1 MQQRPP
7 AGRTTSTMSIP
18 EGHRLRCSV
27 RAASTLGLACILA
40 APAHAQVPT
49 PPRDTVIQQIE
60 PQTVRGERGGVVVG
74 GASSLVVTLDSSRSA
89 PSPTLADILRTV
101 PAVVVRTNS
110 RGEVELSV
118 RGSESRQVGI
128 TMNGLPLSAGWDGRA
143 DPSLVPLTAISRVS
157 YVRST
162 ASVLGGPNTLGGI
175 IELSFEDPAPGAL
188 HPHLALGSDHTGT
201 RLASA
206 TVAARRDGTASSV
219 TWRLGGGIRQSDGLV
234 RASDVPDPNGAPALR
249 TNTDSRQYD
258 FLGSVGWRSARGASV
273 GALVSGY
280 RSTRG
285 VAPELHL
292 ANPRYW
298 RYPEQSRELVQLRA
312 AAPRL
317 RTRLGTTEFEVGGG
331 VMTGTTHI
339 ETFADATYSPVAD
352 TEDGAEQVNSAR
364 FAVTH
369 LLTQGAQVQAAV
381 TGNNVMYYETLG
393 TSPTAYYRQD
403 LLSAGVESRFLVGM
417 TTVVSA
423 GAVLDRGVTL
433 SAGGRPPLEA
443 KGLPGWR
450 LGATRQLRD
459 DLRVHASASSR
470 GRFPALREL
479 YSGSLNRFEPN
490 PDLEPERLLA
500 TEAGL
505 TLGRAEEATGWNA
518 QFTAFH
524 HHLEDGI
531 VRIPYLATGRFIRV
545 NRDETRSLGLEAL
558 VGWSGGPGAPS
569 FSLDVVAQQARIRDQ
584 GTGAGRKPEHL
595 PSVRAMLDGTVP
607 VWRGVTLGAN
617 LAHVGSQYCV
627 NPDTGTDIALGAE
640 SLVGVTAHR
649 NWSLGTGRTFSW
661 MRVIAG
667 VDNLANAAVY
677 EQCGLPRAGRTLRV
691 GVDLR

>member
-1 MQQRPP
+1 MPHRAPP
-7 AGRTTSTMSIP
+7 LILILLLLAISLP
-18 EGHRLRCSV
+18 D
-27 RAASTLGLACILA
+27 AAA
-40 APAHAQVPT
+40 AQVPT

-89 PSPTLADILRTV
+89 VSPTLADILRTV

-128 TMNGLPLSAGWDGRA
+128 MMNGLPLSAGWDGRA
-143 DPSLVPLTAISRVS
+143 DPSLVPLTAISRVA

-162 ASVLGGPNTLGGI
+162 ASVLGGPNSLGGV
-175 IELSFEDPAPGAL
+175 IELSFEDPSPGML
-188 HPHLALGSDHTGT
+188 HPHLALGSDHTGA

-206 TVAARRDGTASSV
+206 TVASRRDGGASRL
-219 TWRLGGGIRQSDGLV
+219 TWRVGGGMRQSDGLV
-234 RASDVPDPNGAPALR
+234 RASDVPDPNGAPSLR
-249 TNTDSRQYD
+249 TNTDSRQFD
-258 FLGSVGWRSARGASV
+258 FLGSIGWQSARGASAE
-273 GALVSGY
+273 ALVSGY

-292 ANPRYW
+292 ASPRYW
-298 RYPEQSRELVQLRA
+298 RYPEQSRGIVQLRA
-312 AAPRL
+312 ASPRL
-317 RTRLGTTEFEVGGG
+317 RSRLGTTEVEVGGG
-331 VMTGTTHI
+331 VLTGTTHI
-339 ETFADATYSPVAD
+339 ETFADAEYSPVAN

-369 LLTQGAQVQAAV
+369 LLPRGAQLQAAL

-393 TSPTAYYRQD
+393 TSPTSYYRQD
-403 LLSAGVESRFLVGM
+403 LLSAGLEGRFLVG
-417 TTVVSA
+417 TATVVSA
-423 GAVLDRGVTL
+423 GAVLDRGATL
-433 SAGGRPPLEA
+433 FAGGRPTLGA
-443 KGLPGWR
+443 KGLAGWR
-450 LGATRQLRD
+450 VGATRQVSG
-459 DLRVHASASSR
+459 DLRLHASASSR

-500 TEAGL
+500 TEAGV
-505 TLGRAEEATGWNA
+505 TFGRAEDPTGWNV
-518 QFTAFH
+518 QLTAFQ

-545 NRDETRSLGLEAL
+545 NRDETRSVGLEAL
-558 VGWSGGPGAPS
+558 LGWSGGPTSPAIS
-569 FSLDVVAQQARIRDQ
+569 IDVVAQRVRIGEQ
-584 GTGAGRKPEHL
+584 GVGGADRKPEHMPGL
-595 PSVRAMLDGTVP
+595 RAMVDGTVP

-617 LAHVGSQYCV
+617 VAHVGSQYCV
-627 NPDTGTDIALGAE
+627 NPDTGNDIALGAE

-649 NWSLGTGRTFSW
+649 SWSLGTGRTFTW

>member
-1 MQQRPP
+1 M
-7 AGRTTSTMSIP
+7 
-18 EGHRLRCSV
+18 
-27 RAASTLGLACILA
+27 RAAGVGLAAVTLPVA
-40 APAHAQVPT
+40 SSAQVPT
-49 PPRDTVIQQIE
+49 PPPRDTVIQQIE

-74 GASSLVVTLDSSRSA
+74 GASSLVVSLDSSRSA
-89 PSPTLADILRTV
+89 VSPTLADILRTV

-128 TMNGLPLSAGWDGRA
+128 MMNGLPLSAGWDGRA

-175 IELSFEDPAPGAL
+175 IELSFEDPMPGPV
-188 HPHLALGSDHTGT
+188 HPHLSLGTDHTGA

-206 TVAARRDGTASSV
+206 TVAARRETGGSAV
-219 TWRLGGGIRQSDGLV
+219 TWRLGGGVRQSDGLV
-234 RASDVPDPNGAPALR
+234 RASDVPDPNGAPSLR

-258 FLGSVGWRSARGASV
+258 FLGSLGWRGGSGASV

-292 ANPRYW
+292 ASPRYW
-298 RYPEQSRELVQLRA
+298 RYPEQSRELLQLRA
-312 AAPRL
+312 SSPRY
-317 RTRLGTTEFEVGGG
+317 RSALGTTELEVGGG
-331 VMTGTTHI
+331 ILTGTTHI
-339 ETFADATYSPVAD
+339 ETFDDAGYSPVAN

-369 LLTQGAQVQAAV
+369 LLPRGAQLQAAV

-393 TSPTAYYRQD
+393 ASPTAYYRQD
-403 LLSAGVESRFLVGM
+403 LLSAGIESRVLVGM

-433 SAGGRPPLEA
+433 FAGGRPTLGA
-443 KGLPGWR
+443 KGLVGWR
-450 LGATRQLRD
+450 LGATRQLGD
-459 DLRVHASASSR
+459 DLRLHASASSR

-500 TEAGL
+500 TEAGV
-505 TLGRAEEATGWNA
+505 TFGRAEDPTGWNA
-518 QFTAFH
+518 QLTGFH

-531 VRIPYLATGRFIRV
+531 VRIPYLTTGRFIRV
-545 NRDETRSLGLEAL
+545 NRDQTRSLGLEAL
-558 VGWSGGPGAPS
+558 VGWSGGATAPS
-569 FSLDVVAQQARIRDQ
+569 VSLDIVAQRVRIREQ
-584 GTGAGRKPEHL
+584 GAGGPGRKPEHMPGL
-595 PSVRAMLDGTVP
+595 RAMLDATAP

-617 LAHVGSQYCV
+617 VVHVGSQYCV
-627 NPDTGTDIALGAE
+627 DPDSGNDIALGAE

-649 NWSLGTGRTFSW
+649 SWSLGAGRLFQW
-661 MRVIAG
+661 MRVVAG
-667 VDNLANAAVY
+667 VDNVANAAVY
-677 EQCGLPRAGRTLRV
+677 EQCGLPRAGRTLRL